1 MYCTPL
7 PKDAQFCGVLAM
19 NGTCGGGGG
28 GRSSGGGSGN
38 IAGADFGG
46 AYRPLAAPLSAHERY
61 AAALAHRRAAAA
73 AAAHTGAAAL

>member
-1 MYCTPL
+1 
-7 PKDAQFCGVLAM
+7 M

-38 IAGADFGG
+38 IAGADFDG
-46 AYRPLAAPLSAHERY
+46 AYRPPLSAHERY

-73 AAAHTGAAAL
+73 TAAHTAAAL